1 MSYDARLREKA
12 NQLLDNHFSLLKY
25 NKQITLCRQT
35 IDIHFSDEILA
46 NKYYP
51 ALQHLETNN
60 AESAASF
67 SLFVIDIGLLAERK
81 YSSLAAFLAIF
92 FQNESNHTDQIS
104 SGSHYLAFDD
114 FAYYF
119 NHETHWGIWFINQ
132 SKDFSQWHFAN
143 PFRYFFYNW
152 LLYKNYQLIH
162 AAAITDGNTVVL
174 LSGPSGAGKSTTAIM
189 CLQAGY
195 QLLGDDHCAVSLET
209 NPRVFSLYNTVK
221 LDKKLLVKELH
232 AFKAYA
238 NEFIHTEQMHKA
250 IINVPRNNKDAMQN
264 NLPLSAVVNIH
275 INASLTNPIIKNM
288 DKLTALKK
296 LSLSTIEQCPLIS
309 RRKVFANIKDI
320 IESTSCYDLTLC
332 SNHQK
337 NLTKISDLF
346 YARRIH
352 HHSLL

>member
-1 MSYDARLREKA
+1 MSYDAQLREKA
-12 NQLLDNHFSLLKY
+12 NQLLENRFSPLKC

-35 IDIHFSDEILA
+35 IDISFSDAILA

-60 AESAASF
+60 AESADSF
-67 SLFVIDIGLLAERK
+67 SLLVIDIGLLIEKKHR
-81 YSSLAAFLAIF
+81 SLAAFLAHF
-92 FQNESNHTDQIS
+92 FQNESNNPYQIS
-104 SGSHYLAFDD
+104 PGSHYLAFDD

-162 AAAITDGNTVVL
+162 AAAITDGKTVVL

-195 QLLGDDHCAVSLET
+195 QLLGDDHCAVSLEIS
-209 NPRVFSLYNTVK
+209 PRVFSLYNTVK
-221 LDKKLLVKELH
+221 LDKNLLVKELH

-238 NEFIHTEQMHKA
+238 NESIHTEQMHKA
-250 IINVPRNNKDAMQN
+250 IINIPKHNEDAMQN
-264 NLPLSAVVNIH
+264 NLPLSAVVTIH
-275 INASLTNPIIKNM
+275 IHASLEDPVMKKM

-320 IESTSCYDLTLC
+320 IESTPCYDLTLC
-332 SNHQK
+332 ANHQK

-346 YARRIH
+346 YARRIN